1 MGNISDGPPQPP
13 THPWRLNPAIAPDVA
28 QPGTASTP
36 EDAEEGAPHGHAHA
50 EARLHK
56 LPWQMSVFFAQTCWF
71 GLVVWSWKSNVST
84 WLCIYHIISQVLMG

>member
-56 LPWQMSVFFAQTCWF
+56 LPWQMSVFCCPNLLVWLGSLF
-71 GLVVWSWKSNVST
+71 GAGNRTYQHGCVYITL
-84 WLCIYHIISQVLMG
+84 YHRF